1 MAEQVSFEQNMQ
13 NLEKIVNDLEQG
25 DVPLEEALDKFKNG
39 VELSK
44 KLQQTLKNAE
54 NTLAKVVKDDGKEHP
69 FENVESEDSQNV

>member
-1 MAEQVSFEQNMQ
+1 M
-13 NLEKIVNDLEQG
+13 
-25 DVPLEEALDKFKNG
+25 DKFKDG